1 MFSHVSGMSAV
12 SNDCL
17 DYPNRNMA
25 LDDCAKA
32 ILAEPLVATRRA
44 VRLRRNSMQVAG
56 AMAERATGKSWADL
70 LQSELIQPLGLTAT
84 DFGADKRGRPFNNPI
99 IAGGA
104 RSNQRDYA
112 IVVQMVPQHG
122 AYNGNAIPDPRQH
135 RRDAARPDP
144 RPADRPDADPYPEA
158 YGYGYGEWVNVVDCD
173 GVTTRV
179 SSTGVFGTSPWVDY
193 DNGIAAVFLAYQQA
207 APTELRQDLRQLWD
221 EVAGVIGAPVG
232 CNAAKPMAGRASIGR
247 CRGRAMTLRLGQ
259 AQGEPRYARNAME
272 RGRAPPGFC
281 VGAGGDAGPGP
292 PAVGDTRRNSWARDR
307 NGDPVD
313 LAQLRGKVVVTFWA
327 SWCGYCR
334 KELPALNAM
343 QTATGPEYFRVV
355 AVNAGRQRRIPRHHP
370 ADARLHRPSPATAA
384 APSPKATG

>member
-1 MFSHVSGMSAV
+1 MRRALLTLAAAFGIASPALAQTYDFQPVTDYINTFVGKSGAYPLKGASLIVIQNRKAIYRQGFGSYARVNPTVPIASASKWLSALVLQRLVEEGRMSWDDTVADYFGTDYPNADATKGAITLGQMFSHVSGMSAV

-17 DYPNRNMA
+17 DYPNRSMA

-32 ILAEPLVATRRA
+32 ILAEPLVATPGA
-44 VRLRRNSMQVAG
+44 LFAYGENSMQVAG

-112 IVVQMVPQHG
+112 IVVQMVLQHG
-122 AYNGNAIPDPRQH
+122 AYNGKQYLTPASIAEMQ
-135 RRDAARPDP
+135 RDRTHGLPID
-144 RPADRPDADPYPEA
+144 PDADPYPEA

-247 CRGRAMTLRLGQ
+247 
-259 AQGEPRYARNAME
+259 
-272 RGRAPPGFC
+272 
-281 VGAGGDAGPGP
+281 
-292 PAVGDTRRNSWARDR
+292 
-307 NGDPVD
+307 
-313 LAQLRGKVVVTFWA
+313 
-327 SWCGYCR
+327 
-334 KELPALNAM
+334 
-343 QTATGPEYFRVV
+343 
-355 AVNAGRQRRIPRHHP
+355 
-370 ADARLHRPSPATAA
+370 
-384 APSPKATG
+384 